1 MLAKQAIVMKF
12 GGTSVEDERAFAR
25 VARIVAAHRDAPP
38 VVVVSAMSRVTDAL
52 LASVETAAAGDAGLA
67 LQSLEEHFE
76 PTRSLPTPY
85 RQGERWL
92 AGAATFEDLTL
103 WFRGLVVQFAISA
116 KLTCETKKR

>member
-1 MLAKQAIVMKF
+1 MKF
-12 GGTSVEDERAFAR
+12 GGTSVEDARAFAR
-25 VARIVAAHRDAPP
+25 VARIVGAACDAPP
-38 VVVVSAMSRVTDAL
+38 VVVSAMSRVTDAL
-52 LASVETAAAGDAGLA
+52 FASVETAAAGDAGLA